1 MTELQRAA
9 TALALWAFAASC
21 LLGGKYLQNDNLRN
35 VGYGGGIVMA
45 LFMVTDVIHM
55 SRKGK

>member
-9 TALALWAFAASC
+9 IATGLWVFAAGC
-21 LLGGKYLQNDNLRN
+21 ILGGKYLQNDTLRN
-35 VGYGGGIVMA
+35 VGYGGGVVMA